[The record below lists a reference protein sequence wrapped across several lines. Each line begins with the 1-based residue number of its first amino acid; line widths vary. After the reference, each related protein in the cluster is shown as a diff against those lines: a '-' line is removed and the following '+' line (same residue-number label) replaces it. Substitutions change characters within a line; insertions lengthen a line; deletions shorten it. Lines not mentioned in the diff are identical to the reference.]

1 MRFINQIVF
10 ETLKITKILETDWL
24 RAFST
29 ITQKTRHIDVVKTK
43 RGEHDG
49 PKFFLKNPYC

>member
-43 RGEHDG
+43 RGAHDG
-49 PKFFLKNPYC
+49 PNFFKKNPYC